1 MIKPLAWIEDFPASL
16 PGRNSLGLATGGGA
30 RLAPG
35 SSPVPFQGFK
45 VVGKRYGRWPAR
57 GAFGEF
63 GRPFA

>member
-1 MIKPLAWIEDFPASL
+1 MIKPLAWIEDFPAPL

-45 VVGKRYGRWPAR
+45 VAGKC
-57 GAFGEF
+57 F
-63 GRPFA
+63 GR